1 MVLGGFVIY
10 GFELRLGWELF
21 RNPAGMANEGNLD
34 GLAFLM
40 LGIYGIALARAWEL
54 LGAVPRRGLLGWLLF
69 KRTRGEQEEVHS
81 KQDDA
86 QRSDPEDS
94 T

>member
-1 MVLGGFVIY
+1 
-10 GFELRLGWELF
+10 
-21 RNPAGMANEGNLD
+21 
-34 GLAFLM
+34 M

-69 KRTRGEQEEVHS
+69 KRTRGEQEEVRS
-81 KQDDA
+81 EQDDA
-86 QRSDPEDS
+86 QRSDLEDG